1 MKNGPNAPPPFDYR
15 PPLNPWLT
23 VLHQDE
29 DILVLD
35 KPSGLLCVAGKPA
48 SHGDCLEA
56 RVKERFPQS
65 LLVHRIDRETSGIV
79 VMAMNKFA
87 QRHLGLQFEKRKISK
102 TYVARVWG
110 QVEGESGRIDLPLTT
125 DAANRPRQ
133 KVDFENGRT
142 AITEWEVAGRE
153 KSATRLT
160 LRPLT
165 GRSHQLRVHM
175 LSIGH
180 PILGDKFY
188 SDGAALKAAPRL
200 QLHAEALQLRH
211 PADGRPCLFRQECPF

>member
-1 MKNGPNAPPPFDYR
+1 
-15 PPLNPWLT
+15 
-23 VLHQDE
+23 
-29 DILVLD
+29 
-35 KPSGLLCVAGKPA
+35 
-48 SHGDCLEA
+48 
-56 RVKERFPQS
+56 
-65 LLVHRIDRETSGIV
+65 
-79 VMAMNKFA
+79 MAMNKHA

-133 KVDFENGRT
+133 KVDFENGRM
-142 AITEWEVAGRE
+142 AITEWKVAGRE
-153 KSATRLT
+153 KSATRLI

-175 LSIGH
+175 LSICH

-188 SDGAALKAAPRL
+188 SHGDALNAAPRL